1 MAIFQLEIADEDVDR
16 VLQAVSLNNGWRA
29 QITNPEHVVTFDEET
44 GDPILPVVD
53 GEGNPIPEMIDNP
66 ESVGDCTHRMVR
78 SFLIEHVAAYE
89 INEAKRLAA
98 EAVNTD
104 VNISDPVV

>member
-16 VLQAVSLNNGWRA
+16 VLQAVSFNSGWRA
-29 QITNPEHVVTFDEET
+29 QIVNPEYTMGHDEET
-44 GDPILPVVD
+44 GDPIPPVD
-53 GEGNPIPEMIDNP
+53 GDGNPIPEFIDNP
-66 ESVGDCTHRMVR
+66 ESKGDCTHRMVR
-78 SFLIEHVAAYE
+78 SFLSEHVSAYE

-104 VNISDPVV
+104 VNISDPEV